1 MSIQICNFTT
11 PQLYSFATPYRHYF
25 IIKKRTTSQ
34 KVTGESTSHRNTTS
48 HLSTEYA
55 NCWIYAGDALNAM
68 LLLPPRIHH
77 VTCFHFLHSTY
88 TLSSLQLGSSIHYTS
103 APLSGT
109 SITIRRPTSYYMPRI
124 PMDTCVWLREHAC
137 ITGRTLACQRESRPG
152 VMTSA
157 CTSVFSFFWE
167 LLQPI
172 MGKLC
177 YYYCQLTEK
186 KKEGIGSGRRPAKWA
201 TMTSGG
207 SSWLINHTAC
217 RHRINRSSRSIHQS
231 TSTFRSVVGRR
242 TSTST
247 PSSQRW
253 CNCNSAIWLDRPCA
267 NVQSSSILVHT
278 ADRALLVPDG
288 ANGCPAPCPHIV
300 RPRGN

>member
-1 MSIQICNFTT
+1 M
-11 PQLYSFATPYRHYF
+11 
-25 IIKKRTTSQ
+25 
-34 KVTGESTSHRNTTS
+34 NTTS

-124 PMDTCVWLREHAC
+124 PMDTCVWLCEHAC

-186 KKEGIGSGRRPAKWA
+186 KKKGSDLGAVQQNGPRWRQEGVADWSITRPAGTGSIEALDQSINQPARLGRSWGEERALVLLVRRGDA
-201 TMTSGG
+201 T
-207 SSWLINHTAC
+207 
-217 RHRINRSSRSIHQS
+217 
-231 TSTFRSVVGRR
+231 
-242 TSTST
+242 
-247 PSSQRW
+247 
-253 CNCNSAIWLDRPCA
+253 AI
-267 NVQSSSILVHT
+267 VQSGSIDPVQMCNL
-278 ADRALLVPDG
+278 ARS
-288 ANGCPAPCPHIV
+288 
-300 RPRGN
+300 